1 MAFTKEQKQELV
13 SKYEQWLKESSAFFM
28 LEFDKMNMAEI
39 NSLRAKAREED
50 SQVHVIKN
58 TLLNIA
64 LKNAGMQLDEPLIK
78 TTMVGFTKE
87 NAPGLAKI
95 FNDAAKTDLFEFK
108 MGYLDGELI
117 PVENIKA
124 LAELP
129 PLPVVR
135 AQFLGLLTTPASKLV
150 RTLLEPAR
158 QMAAVMK
165 SYSEK
170 EPAPAEG

>member
-1 MAFTKEQKQELV
+1 MAFTKEQKQDLV
-13 SKYEQWLKESSAFFM
+13 GKYEQWLKESSAFFL
-28 LEFDKMNMAEI
+28 LEFDKMNMSEI

-50 SQVHVIKN
+50 CQVHVIKN
-58 TLLNIA
+58 TLLSIA

-78 TTMVGFTKE
+78 TSLVGFTND
-87 NAPGLAKI
+87 NAPGLAKM
-95 FNDAAKTDLFEFK
+95 FNDATKTELFDFK
-108 MGYLDGELI
+108 LGYLDGQLI

-150 RTLLEPAR
+150 RTLIEPAR
-158 QMAAVMK
+158 QMAAVVK
-165 SYSEK
+165 AYSEN
-170 EPAPAEG
+170 EPATA

>member
-1 MAFTKEQKQELV
+1 MAFTKEQKQDLV
-13 SKYEQWLKESSAFFM
+13 GKYEQWLKESSAFFL
-28 LEFDKMNMAEI
+28 LEFDKMNMSEI

-58 TLLNIA
+58 TLLSIA

-78 TTMVGFTKE
+78 TSLVGFTND
-87 NAPGLAKI
+87 NAPGLAKM
-95 FNDAAKTDLFEFK
+95 FNDATKTELFDFK
-108 MGYLDGELI
+108 LGYLDGQLI

-150 RTLLEPAR
+150 RTLIEPAR
-158 QMAAVMK
+158 QMAAVVK
-165 SYSEK
+165 AYSEN
-170 EPAPAEG
+170 EPATA